1 MNLTFKERLVFNA
14 LYPQK
19 GNLSEQ
25 ILVQDISKKV
35 QFTQE
40 EMQNANYKVE
50 GRLASW
56 DETKVKETEISFTG
70 AELNFLKTRVDEL
83 DKNKEITQDIL
94 SLCQK
99 IKEEK

>member
-1 MNLTFKERLVFNA
+1 MKLTFKERLIFNA

-40 EMQNANYKVE
+40 EIQDANYQVK
-50 GRLASW
+50 GNLATW
-56 DETKVKETEISFTG
+56 DDTKVKENEINFTG

-99 IKEEK
+99 IKGE

>member
-1 MNLTFKERLVFNA
+1 MKLIFKERLVFNV

-40 EMQNANYKVE
+40 EIQNANYKVK
-50 GRLASW
+50 GNLASW
-56 DETKVKETEISFTG
+56 DDTKVKEAKIEFTG
-70 AELNFLKTRVDEL
+70 AELNFLKTRVDDL

-94 SLCQK
+94 SLCRK